1 MNAKHIIKAAK
12 AKGFVF
18 VRTNATLN
26 NAPAYRLEEA
36 QKHGYPAGPFGRSA
50 AVFNKYGMARLI
62 GYDA

>member
-12 AKGFVF
+12 TKGFVF
-18 VRTNATLN
+18 VRSIATLN

-36 QKHGYPAGPFGRSA
+36 QKHGYAAGPFGRSA
-50 AVFNKYGMARLI
+50 ALFKKSEIARLI